1 MKTQKNFLLQTPGEE
16 IANAVS
22 HGIGALASLA
32 GMILLIV
39 LSAKQGNLATMICGL
54 IYGLSLLILYTSSTL
69 YHALTAPKAKRIF
82 RILDHCNI
90 FLLITG
96 TYAPISVLM
105 IGGRLGYGLLIA
117 NSACGIL
124 GILLNAINMKKFK
137 AVSMVLYI
145 LMGWMCIF
153 IAKPLMQAVPVNLL
167 WLLLGGGIAY
177 TVGIVFYALKKPKFM
192 HFIWHIFVLAGSILQ
207 FVFILLGCYY

>member
-1 MKTQKNFLLQTPGEE
+1 MKTQKKFLLQTPGEE

-69 YHALTAPKAKRIF
+69 YHALTAPKAKRVF

>member
-1 MKTQKNFLLQTPGEE
+1 MKTQKKFLLQTPGEE

-69 YHALTAPKAKRIF
+69 YHALTAPKAKRVF

-167 WLLLGGGIAY
+167 WLLLSGGIAY